1 MQLCL
6 GPSVFYSM
14 VLKAIRCP
22 VAHRQRLSDTFPQ
35 LLLCKNTL
43 LRNPLFIFLGFFF
56 CFQDIVIGTPGRMK
70 DLIEMGVCN
79 LHEVSFV
86 VSQLCFSLCCS
97 CCLTVWVYGWHTI
110 YVLFSHKYGG
120 VLDIN
125 RLTQLQLQTIFLC
138 SFVFHILNLWVGYMK
153 AVSLVF

>member
-56 CFQDIVIGTPGRMK
+56 CCFQDIVIGTPGRMK

-97 CCLTVWVYGWHTI
+97 CCLSYGWHTI
-110 YVLFSHKYGG
+110 YIFFSHKYGG
-120 VLDIN
+120 VLHIN